1 MSEFEAEQL
10 VIRTDIDSL
19 TAYQLP
25 SFPSLDL
32 PPLPPIND
40 PHLERIIDSY
50 TSTGLRPSVFDQDV
64 FVMDRPDERY
74 FEELQLVGNALL
86 EAIATTWGHDTFP
99 AFRQGASS
107 QLQSH
112 LIRKSTL
119 CQVAVRY
126 NLHTK
131 VNYDPRIS
139 IWTEID
145 IGRAQW
151 AVFEA
156 YIGAIYYSLR
166 GKKPTKKPTREQCDD
181 APDQTYMHTQATEK
195 HETRDKSS
203 IVETHHVN
211 SELDSNKEASPN
223 DCKVK
228 TRGQAFE
235 YLYSWLSHLFKPMSK
250 FILEELRKEEIRFE
264 SSRPNP
270 QKITLKFPVPP
281 EWELEDTK
289 ARGGKHVLHAQH
301 QLIKI
306 KPTYTATAVD
316 GSWDVRPWKV
326 VCAAVDVNGKEWTA
340 EATRIT
346 KNKAENMAA
355 WKICVEMGLISE
367 DE

>member
-1 MSEFEAEQL
+1 MSEFGAEQP
-10 VIRTDIDSL
+10 VIQTDINSL

-25 SFPSLDL
+25 SFPSFDL

-50 TSTGLRPSVFDQDV
+50 TSTGLRPLVFDQDV
-64 FVMDRPDERY
+64 FVMDRPDESY

-86 EAIATTWGHDTFP
+86 EATATTWGHDTFP

-131 VNYDPRIS
+131 VNYDPKIS
-139 IWTEID
+139 IWTATD
-145 IGRAQW
+145 IGRAQS

-156 YIGAIYYSLR
+156 HIGAVYYSLI
-166 GKKPTKKPTREQCDD
+166 GKTPTKEKCDD
-181 APDQTYMHTQATEK
+181 TPDQTYMQTQATEK
-195 HETRDKSS
+195 DETEDKSS

-211 SELDSNKEASPN
+211 SKLENSSNEISPN
-223 DCKVK
+223 NCKVK

-235 YLYSWLSHLFKPMSK
+235 YLYSWLSHLFKLMSK
-250 FILEELRKEEIRFE
+250 FILEELKKEESRFE

-270 QKITLKFPVPP
+270 RKITLKFPVPP

-301 QLIKI
+301 QLIKVR
-306 KPTYTATAVD
+306 PTYTATALD
-316 GSWDVRPWKV
+316 GHWDVQPWKV
-326 VCAAVDVNGKEWTA
+326 VCTAVDVNGKEWIA
-340 EATRIT
+340 EATRII
-346 KNKAENMAA
+346 KKKAENMAA
-355 WKICVEMGLISE
+355 WKICVEMGLISV